1 MGLEEELQEMR
12 EASTEPKRKSSDK
25 KVEVVGK
32 GMSGKGVPG
41 GGGSGAGG
49 DGGLLVK

>member
-1 MGLEEELQEMR
+1 MGLEDELKEMR
-12 EASTEPKRKSSDK
+12 QASSEPKGKSSDK

-32 GMSGKGVPG
+32 GMGGKGVPG

-49 DGGLLVK
+49 DGGPLVK

>member
-1 MGLEEELQEMR
+1 MGLEDELHEMR
-12 EASTEPKRKSSDK
+12 EASTEPKGKGNDK

-49 DGGLLVK
+49 DGSLAVK